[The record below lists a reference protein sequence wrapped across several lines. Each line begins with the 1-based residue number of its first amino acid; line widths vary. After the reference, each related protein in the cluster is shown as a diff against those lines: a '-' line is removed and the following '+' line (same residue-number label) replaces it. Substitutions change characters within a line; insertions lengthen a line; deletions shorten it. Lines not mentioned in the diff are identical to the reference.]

1 MTVRAA
7 DERAHEPGASSW
19 WWETWHLDA
28 ATGDGIGL
36 SVRLACAPAL
46 GVAWWWTYL
55 VLPDLPGPVVVRD
68 HEVPLPRQG
77 LEVRA
82 DGLWGELTCETALE
96 HWSYGL
102 EAFGVRL
109 DEPGDALRG
118 EIGERMPVGLDIEW
132 EVEPDANPPH
142 ERPAGWPLH
151 GYAQTGSV
159 RGEVLLGRSRIDLDA
174 VGYRTHTW
182 GEPRFDASAQAA
194 WVHTDDLD
202 VSFAVLDDGRVDGY
216 IAPSDAP
223 AQAISAVREETHRG
237 ADRLPV
243 AARYVIDHDLE
254 VDVEVLGLAPI
265 PLVGASGERAVLTRA
280 LCRYDAGAAGSS
292 GLRRIGNGWASWLDP
307 G

>member
-1 MTVRAA
+1 MTVHAA
-7 DERAHEPGASSW
+7 DERSHEPGASDW

-28 ATGDGIGL
+28 ATDDGVGL

-55 VLPDLPGPVVVRD
+55 LLPDLPGPVVVRD
-68 HEVPLPRQG
+68 HEVPPPRQG
-77 LEVRA
+77 HEVRA

-132 EVEPDANPPH
+132 EVEADANPPH
-142 ERPAGWPLH
+142 ERPAGWPLR

-159 RGEVLLGRSRIDLDA
+159 HGEVLLGRSRIDLDA

-182 GEPRFDASAQAA
+182 GEPRFDASVQAA
-194 WVHTDDLD
+194 WVHTVDLD
-202 VSFAVLDDGRVDGY
+202 LSFAVLDDGRVDGY
-216 IAPSDAP
+216 VAPSDAP
-223 AQAISAVREETHRG
+223 VQAISAVREETQRG

-254 VDVEVLGLAPI
+254 VDVEVLGLAPV
-265 PLVGASGERAVLTRA
+265 PLVGAAGERAVLNRA
-280 LCRYDAGAAGSS
+280 LCRYDAGEAGSS
-292 GLRRIGNGWASWLDP
+292 GVRRIGNGWASWLDP

>member
-1 MTVRAA
+1 MTVHAA
-7 DERAHEPGASSW
+7 DERAHEPGATSR
-19 WWETWHLDA
+19 WWETWHLDV
-28 ATGDGIGL
+28 ATDDGVGL

-132 EVEPDANPPH
+132 EVEADANPPH
-142 ERPAGWPLH
+142 ERPAGWPLR

-174 VGYRTHTW
+174 VGYRSHTW

-202 VSFAVLDDGRVDGY
+202 LSFAVLDDGRVDGY
-216 IAPSDAP
+216 VAPSDAP
-223 AQAISAVREETHRG
+223 AQAISAVREETQRG

-254 VDVEVLGLAPI
+254 VDVEVLGLAPV
-265 PLVGASGERAVLTRA
+265 PLVGVAAERAVLNRA
-280 LCRYDAGAAGSS
+280 LCRYDAGEAGSS
-292 GLRRIGNGWASWLDP
+292 GVRRIGNGWASWLDP

>member
-1 MTVRAA
+1 MERRAEDRCPALALYFTFLRPFAELAGVELDWTVPRDSTDLYPLLELVDGDAGAGSRGDARDLLPRSRDRTHPPMTVRAA

-28 ATGDGIGL
+28 ATDDGIGL

-96 HWSYGL
+96 HWTYGL

-109 DEPGDALRG
+109 DEPADALRG

-132 EVEPDANPPH
+132 EVELDANDPH
-142 ERPAGWPLH
+142 ERPAGWPVR
-151 GYAQTGSV
+151 GYTQTGSV
-159 RGEVLLGRSRIDLDA
+159 RGEVLLGRSRIELDA
-174 VGYRTHTW
+174 VGQRSHTW
-182 GEPRFDASAQAA
+182 GEPRFDAPRRPRGCTRRCRRELRGARRRSPPD
-194 WVHTDDLD
+194 T
-202 VSFAVLDDGRVDGY
+202 SRRF
-216 IAPSDAP
+216 DAP
-223 AQAISAVREETHRG
+223 AQRISVLRE
-237 ADRLPV
+237 
-243 AARYVIDHDLE
+243 
-254 VDVEVLGLAPI
+254 
-265 PLVGASGERAVLTRA
+265 
-280 LCRYDAGAAGSS
+280 
-292 GLRRIGNGWASWLDP
+292 
-307 G
+307 